1 VRRDIDADE
10 SEGRPNTETNNLRLI
25 ALEQAYVEAFLRD
38 RRELASLLGVVV
50 PDGWPEFPEVFSLPA
65 DGPDRAER
73 PSTDWDGYLFIHPQ
87 ESALVGNGGF
97 AGDPDASGVVEI
109 GYEIAPEHRGRGFAT
124 EAARALIDYSFAHS
138 EVSAVVAHTLA
149 ETNAS
154 NTVLRKVGM
163 SFVDE
168 IDNEEVGKVWR
179 WRIIRDE
186 HHQSTG

>member
-1 VRRDIDADE
+1 
-10 SEGRPNTETNNLRLI
+10 
-25 ALEQAYVEAFLRD
+25 
-38 RRELASLLGVVV
+38 
-50 PDGWPEFPEVFSLPA
+50 
-65 DGPDRAER
+65 
-73 PSTDWDGYLFIHPQ
+73 
-87 ESALVGNGGF
+87 
-97 AGDPDASGVVEI
+97 VEI